1 MSHRHSKKANS
12 IFAWEIINSH
22 GTVSRWE
29 GDNDLLEP
37 CNRSEHM
44 TLEPQSKPE
53 GQATRLQ
60 DVIRVNLHECF
71 ALVAVGIVKRV

>member
-1 MSHRHSKKANS
+1 
-12 IFAWEIINSH
+12 
-22 GTVSRWE
+22 
-29 GDNDLLEP
+29 
-37 CNRSEHM
+37 M
-44 TLEPQSKPE
+44 TLGPQSKPE